1 MLGQGYDRAVRL
13 DCLAGHSF
21 FADRLTPKSTVVDLG
36 LNTGEFALPLIQRYG
51 CQVIGVEA
59 ASEPLEQLRLDANLD
74 VEHAA
79 IAERD
84 GPVELF
90 GAEWYPTSMSELGHN
105 RIASVRGLTLD
116 TLLDRCAPRIDLMK
130 VDIEGA
136 EFGMFDTTPDTQLD
150 RIDQMTVEFHDFLDP
165 SQRAHVEAIHA
176 RLRRLGFQRIR
187 TKSLRRRNL
196 DVIYLHRRR
205 RLSIPA
211 LAWVNL
217 RYRFVRGAWR
227 RAQRQFAA
235 RRPQQ
240 GRP

>member
-1 MLGQGYDRAVRL
+1 VRL

-21 FADRLTPKSTVVDLG
+21 FADHLAPHSTVLDLG

-51 CQVIGVEA
+51 CRVVGVEP
-59 ASEPLEQLRLDANLD
+59 ASEPLERLRAPANLE
-74 VEHAA
+74 VEQAA
-79 IAERD
+79 MAEHD
-84 GPVELF
+84 GTVELF
-90 GAEWYPTSMSELGHN
+90 SAEWYPTSVGELGQD
-105 RIASVRGLTLD
+105 RIASVRGLRLE

-165 SQRAHVEAIHA
+165 SRRAHVEAIHA

-205 RLSIPA
+205 RLSLPA
-211 LAWVNL
+211 FAWIAL
-217 RYRFVRGAWR
+217 RYRYARGAWR
-227 RAQRQFAA
+227 TAQRLLAGL
-235 RRPQQ
+235 RPHE

>member
-1 MLGQGYDRAVRL
+1 VRL

-21 FADRLTPKSTVVDLG
+21 FADHLTPHSTVVDLG
-36 LNTGEFALPLIQRYG
+36 LNTGEFALPLIRRYG

-59 ASEPLEQLRLDANLD
+59 ASEPLERLRPAANLD

-79 IAERD
+79 IADRD
-84 GPVELF
+84 GTVALF
-90 GAEWYPTSMSELGHN
+90 SAEWYPTSIGELGHD
-105 RIASVRGLTLD
+105 RIASVRGLKLD
-116 TLLDRCAPRIDLMK
+116 TLLDPCAPRIDLMK

-136 EFGMFDTTPDTQLD
+136 EFGMFDTTPDAELD

-165 SQRAHVEAIHA
+165 SRLAHVEAIHA

-211 LAWVNL
+211 RAWIAL

-227 RAQRQFAA
+227 TAVRIAS
-235 RRPQQ
+235 
-240 GRP
+240 